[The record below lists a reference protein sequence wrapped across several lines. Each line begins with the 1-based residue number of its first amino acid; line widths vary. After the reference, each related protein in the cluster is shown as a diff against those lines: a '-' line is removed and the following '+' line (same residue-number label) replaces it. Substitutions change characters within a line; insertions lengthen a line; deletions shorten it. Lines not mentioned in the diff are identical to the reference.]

1 MRNLS
6 FRGYAQGKGF
16 DPLKVPDETW
26 KLQDETERTLRGMQ
40 AVRSQNLQNRNE
52 QLEQLKS
59 NARKEEQQRSSN
71 FNLEQEFKRA
81 YHDAEMQHYK
91 TRILD
96 QDTKIREAKLDA
108 QRFDKL
114 KELAP
119 KTFMAI
125 AQFQNQRF
133 EAIQGKAR
141 SIDRRLEEQLGSEQY
156 DAVLAEVKKGKVLK
170 EVLRQRHPSY
180 KETIDD
186 SLNSWEMIAV
196 QRHML
201 KNHFNSTIHKDFAE
215 HKQNFERNGTTYNKE
230 KLNEELLDPS
240 TSTIILDSFYEGKMD
255 QFQQAGFSAS
265 FLNKELR
272 PLLDEVISHEKKEL
286 NTRIAKNKEAK
297 VTEKRRIEII
307 EMWDEPSGGQ
317 DIFNI
322 VNAVPDKKA
331 TLDESFHYAA
341 EMARTDDKYNVEYW
355 DEKFN
360 EPIIIK
366 GKETTIAEEFPNRV
380 VEVYAKAADRYKE
393 GRTQHENSVNQI
405 VQNAYLQLANLKKE
419 QGVLSPGV
427 YQKVLDTILN
437 GENITMVDIEKSAE
451 GRALVDGTNRNIEEY
466 ESEKN
471 LEWAKKKKDAQ
482 GYLLLEDIMLP
493 TLSINA
499 QIELFPLTNEGKGL
513 TADFD
518 KQVTDLLKKGMRTLT
533 GNVSNTKIVN
543 PQITA
548 MLDIARKD
556 FYSVLHQKFDE
567 INAENFGTGSKDGL
581 ATGFLVEYVKNMENN
596 ELYSYKKIG
605 KDFSFNYFDTKFH
618 DDIKDRNLAVAI
630 INDNSLLE
638 KEDTLT
644 LKQDNAIVEY
654 ARNGGQMPSILF
666 QIYDEEKH
674 LDPIAIA
681 NMRLEARGLKERIE
695 RKGLDQLF
703 TAVDPKY
710 RHLMTHRPSFSK
722 TIRALN
728 LTLEETGELTEG
740 NKAIYEAFISKDIG
754 SAFDTPYEV
763 LRTPNGLTLS
773 TDMGL
778 SLESTTIGQ
787 AINLLSSGRITSLGA
802 YDLNV
807 ESLIRATTKGIANEE
822 DTLNAAL
829 QLDIFRNDIEI
840 DTSFLIIDKMDEPI
854 PGMGQYNV
862 LPFNYEKKRRKRS
875 RDRGIS
881 QKEMNERFNKNI
893 ENIVKFVDST
903 IDAEIEKGKY
913 FGEQEFLIDR
923 IKKSI
928 QATKQAQKEKV
939 DSGEYKM
946 TQRGLRPTDTRKIV
960 NDTRT
965 DIFAIDYAAKG
976 FNYYQFTDVL
986 KQEMESD

>member
-40 AVRSQNLQNRNE
+40 TVRSQNLQNRNE
-52 QLEQLKS
+52 QLEQLRS
-59 NARKEEQQRSSN
+59 NARKEEQQRNLN

-119 KTFMAI
+119 KTFLAI

-141 SIDRRLEEQLGSEQY
+141 SIDRRLEEQLGTEQY

-201 KNHFNSTIHKDFAE
+201 KNHFNSTIHKDLAE

-230 KLNEELLDPS
+230 KLNEDLTDPS
-240 TSTIILDSFYEGKMD
+240 TSTTILDSFYEGKMD
-255 QFQQAGFSAS
+255 QLQQAGFSAS

-272 PLLDEVISHEKKEL
+272 PLLDKVISQEKKEL
-286 NTRIAKNKEAK
+286 NTRIAANKEAK
-297 VTEKRRIEII
+297 VTEKRGIEII
-307 EMWDEPSGGQ
+307 EMWDEGGQ
-317 DIFNI
+317 DIMNI
-322 VNAVPDKKA
+322 VNAVDDKKS
-331 TLDESFHYAA
+331 TLDETFHFAKFYA
-341 EMARTDDKYNVEYW
+341 RSNDEYGINYW
-355 DEKFN
+355 SGKFN

-380 VEVYAKAADRYKE
+380 AEVYAKANERYKE
-393 GRTQHENSVNQI
+393 SRLQHKQYVEQAAI
-405 VQNAYLQLANLKKE
+405 AANIRVEKGSTKH
-419 QGVLSPGV
+419 PDI
-427 YQKVLDTILN
+427 YQKAIDDILA
-437 GENITMVDIEKSAE
+437 GENVTMADLRQSDA
-451 GRALVDGTNRNIEEY
+451 GRALIEGAGRTLEQY
-466 ESEKN
+466 ETDFLNKFHKAVFNEKGRFMIQDISIPTLTMSQKIKLFPKTLEGQGISETFDSTVESILKKN
-471 LEWAKKKKDAQ
+471 LRKMANQLSKD
-482 GYLLLEDIMLP
+482 D
-493 TLSINA
+493 
-499 QIELFPLTNEGKGL
+499 
-513 TADFD
+513 
-518 KQVTDLLKKGMRTLT
+518 V
-533 GNVSNTKIVN
+533 VN
-543 PQITA
+543 PQIDLLLPFA
-548 MLDIARKD
+548 KKD
-556 FYSVLHQKFDE
+556 FYGYLFSEFDVK
-567 INAENFGTGSKDGL
+567 NAENITDKDGL
-581 ATGFLVEYVKNMENN
+581 ALLILNNYSETMEKRDI
-596 ELYSYKKIG
+596 YKSEG
-605 KDFSFNYFDTKFH
+605 LEADFKFTYFGTTLSDAIADRTK
-618 DDIKDRNLAVAI
+618 AVAI
-630 INDNSLLE
+630 INNISILDD
-638 KEDTLT
+638 KDTLT
-644 LKQDNAIVEY
+644 KKQDRAIVNY
-654 ARNGGQMPSILF
+654 AKNGGEMPSILF
-666 QIYDEEKH
+666 QLNQE
-674 LDPIAIA
+674 LTNFDPIAIA
-681 NMRLEARGLKERIE
+681 NMRLRARGLDEIE
-695 RKGLDQLF
+695 RKGLDSLF

-728 LTLEETGELTEG
+728 LTLEETGDLTEG

-754 SAFDTPYEV
+754 SAFDKPYEV

-807 ESLIRATTKGIANEE
+807 ESLLRAKTKGIANEE

-862 LPFNYEKKRRKRS
+862 LPFNYEKKRRKKS
-875 RDRGIS
+875 RGIS
-881 QKEMNERFNKNI
+881 QKQMNERFNKNI
-893 ENIVKFVDST
+893 ENIVKVVDKK
-903 IDAEIEKGKY
+903 IRDDLKKE
-913 FGEQEFLIDR
+913 GEQIQFLSQSGEFLIDR
-923 IKKSI
+923 IKKTI
-928 QATKQAQKEKV
+928 QATKEKK
-939 DSGEYKM
+939 DSGELKE
-946 TQRGLRPTDTRKIV
+946 TSRGLRPTETRKIV

-986 KQEMESD
+986 KQEMEGD

>member
-52 QLEQLKS
+52 QLEQLRS
-59 NARKEEQQRSSN
+59 NARKEEQQRNLN

-96 QDTKIREAKLDA
+96 QDTKIREARLDA
-108 QRFDKL
+108 QRFDRL

-119 KTFMAI
+119 KTFLAI

-141 SIDRRLEEQLGSEQY
+141 SIDRRLEEQLGTEQY

-201 KNHFNSTIHKDFAE
+201 KNHFNSTIHKDLAE

-230 KLNEELLDPS
+230 KLNEDLTDPS
-240 TSTIILDSFYEGKMD
+240 TSTTILDSFYEGKMD

-272 PLLDEVISHEKKEL
+272 PLLDEVISQEKKVL
-286 NTRIAKNKEAK
+286 NTRIAKNKERL
-297 VTEKRRIEII
+297 VSEKRGIEII
-307 EMWDEPSGGQ
+307 EMWDEGGQ
-317 DIFNI
+317 DIMNI
-322 VNAVPDKKA
+322 VNAVDDKKS
-331 TLDESFHYAA
+331 TLDETFHFA
-341 EMARTDDKYNVEYW
+341 EFYARTNDEYGMNYW
-355 DEKFN
+355 SGKFN

-380 VEVYAKAADRYKE
+380 AEVYAKANERYEE
-393 GRTQHENSVNQI
+393 GIKQHKKYVEQ
-405 VQNAYLQLANLKKE
+405 AAFEANIRVEKGSTKH
-419 QGVLSPGV
+419 PDI
-427 YQKVLDTILN
+427 YQKAIDDILA
-437 GENITMVDIEKSAE
+437 GENVTMADLEQSNA
-451 GRALVDGTNRNIEEY
+451 GRALIAGSKRTIEEY
-466 ESEKN
+466 ETDFLNEFFKAVSDEKGRFTIQDISIPTLTMSQKIKLFPKTLEGQGISETFDSTVESILKKN
-471 LEWAKKKKDAQ
+471 LRKMANQLSKD
-482 GYLLLEDIMLP
+482 D
-493 TLSINA
+493 
-499 QIELFPLTNEGKGL
+499 
-513 TADFD
+513 
-518 KQVTDLLKKGMRTLT
+518 V
-533 GNVSNTKIVN
+533 VN
-543 PQITA
+543 PQIDLLLPFA
-548 MLDIARKD
+548 KKD
-556 FYSVLHQKFDE
+556 FYSYLFSEFDVK
-567 INAENFGTGSKDGL
+567 NAENITDKDGL
-581 ATGFLVEYVKNMENN
+581 ALLILNNYSETMEKRDI
-596 ELYSYKKIG
+596 YKSEG
-605 KDFSFNYFDTKFH
+605 LEADFKFTYFGTTLSDAIADRTK
-618 DDIKDRNLAVAI
+618 AVAI
-630 INDNSLLE
+630 INNISILDD
-638 KEDTLT
+638 KDTLT
-644 LKQDNAIVEY
+644 KKQDRAIVNY
-654 ARNGGQMPSILF
+654 AKNGGEMPSILF
-666 QIYDEEKH
+666 QLNQE
-674 LDPIAIA
+674 LTNFDPIAIA
-681 NMRLEARGLKERIE
+681 NMRLRARGLDEIE
-695 RKGLDQLF
+695 RKGLDSLF

-728 LTLEETGELTEG
+728 LTLEETGDLTEG

-754 SAFDTPYEV
+754 SAFDKPYEV

-807 ESLIRATTKGIANEE
+807 ESLLRAKTKGIANEE

-862 LPFNYEKKRRKRS
+862 LPFNYEKKRRKKS
-875 RDRGIS
+875 RGIS
-881 QKEMNERFNKNI
+881 QKQMNERFNKNI
-893 ENIVKFVDST
+893 ENIVKVVDKK
-903 IDAEIEKGKY
+903 IRDDLKGE
-913 FGEQEFLIDR
+913 GEQIQFLSQSGEFLIDR
-923 IKKSI
+923 IKKTI
-928 QATKQAQKEKV
+928 QATKEKK
-939 DSGEYKM
+939 DSGELKE
-946 TQRGLRPTDTRKIV
+946 TSRGLRPTETRKIV

-965 DIFAIDYAAKG
+965 DIFAIDFAAKG

-986 KQEMESD
+986 KQEMEGD

>member
-52 QLEQLKS
+52 QLEQLRS
-59 NARKEEQQRSSN
+59 NARKEEQQRNLN

-96 QDTKIREAKLDA
+96 QDTKIREARLDA
-108 QRFDKL
+108 QRFDRL

-119 KTFMAI
+119 KTFLAI

-141 SIDRRLEEQLGSEQY
+141 SIDRRLEEQLGTEQY

-201 KNHFNSTIHKDFAE
+201 KNHFNSTIHKDLAE

-230 KLNEELLDPS
+230 KLNEDLTDPS
-240 TSTIILDSFYEGKMD
+240 TSTTILDSFYEGKMD

-272 PLLDEVISHEKKEL
+272 PLLDEVISQEKKLL
-286 NTRIAKNKEAK
+286 NTRIAKNKERLIS
-297 VTEKRRIEII
+297 EKRGIEII
-307 EMWDEPSGGQ
+307 EMWDEGGQ
-317 DIFNI
+317 DIMNI
-322 VNAVPDKKA
+322 VNAVDDKKS
-331 TLDESFHYAA
+331 TLDETFHFA
-341 EMARTDDKYNVEYW
+341 EFYARTNDEYGMNYW
-355 DEKFN
+355 SGKFN

-380 VEVYAKAADRYKE
+380 AEVYAKANERYEE
-393 GRTQHENSVNQI
+393 GIKQHKKYVEQ
-405 VQNAYLQLANLKKE
+405 AAFEANIRVEKGSTKH
-419 QGVLSPGV
+419 PDI
-427 YQKVLDTILN
+427 YQKAIDDILA
-437 GENITMVDIEKSAE
+437 GENVTMADLEQSNA
-451 GRALVDGTNRNIEEY
+451 GRALIAGSKRTIEEY
-466 ESEKN
+466 ETDFLNEFFKAVSDEKGRFTIQDISIPTLTMSQKIKLFPKTLEGQGISETFDSTVESILKKN
-471 LEWAKKKKDAQ
+471 LRKMANQLSKD
-482 GYLLLEDIMLP
+482 D
-493 TLSINA
+493 
-499 QIELFPLTNEGKGL
+499 
-513 TADFD
+513 
-518 KQVTDLLKKGMRTLT
+518 V
-533 GNVSNTKIVN
+533 VN
-543 PQITA
+543 PQIDLLLPFA
-548 MLDIARKD
+548 KKD
-556 FYSVLHQKFDE
+556 FYSYLFSEFDVK
-567 INAENFGTGSKDGL
+567 NAENITDKDGL
-581 ATGFLVEYVKNMENN
+581 ALLILNNYSETMEKRDI
-596 ELYSYKKIG
+596 YKSEG
-605 KDFSFNYFDTKFH
+605 LEADFKFTYFGTTLSDAIADRTK
-618 DDIKDRNLAVAI
+618 AVAI
-630 INDNSLLE
+630 INNISILDD
-638 KEDTLT
+638 KDTLT
-644 LKQDNAIVEY
+644 KKQDRAIVNY
-654 ARNGGQMPSILF
+654 AKNGGEMPSILF
-666 QIYDEEKH
+666 QLNQE
-674 LDPIAIA
+674 LTNFDPIAIA
-681 NMRLEARGLKERIE
+681 NMRLRARGLDEIE
-695 RKGLDQLF
+695 RKGLDSLF

-728 LTLEETGELTEG
+728 LTLEETGDLTEG

-754 SAFDTPYEV
+754 SAFDKPYEV

-807 ESLIRATTKGIANEE
+807 ESLLRAKTKGIANEE

-862 LPFNYEKKRRKRS
+862 LPFNYEKKRRKKS
-875 RDRGIS
+875 RGIS
-881 QKEMNERFNKNI
+881 QKQMNERFNKNI
-893 ENIVKFVDST
+893 ENIVKVVDKK
-903 IDAEIEKGKY
+903 IRDDLKGE
-913 FGEQEFLIDR
+913 GEQIQFLSQSGEFLIDR
-923 IKKSI
+923 IKKTI
-928 QATKQAQKEKV
+928 QATKEKK
-939 DSGEYKM
+939 DSGELKE
-946 TQRGLRPTDTRKIV
+946 TSRGLRPTETRKIV

-965 DIFAIDYAAKG
+965 DIFAIDFAAKG

-986 KQEMESD
+986 KQEMEGD

>member
-40 AVRSQNLQNRNE
+40 TVRSQNLQNRNE
-52 QLEQLKS
+52 QLEQLRS
-59 NARKEEQQRSSN
+59 NARKEEQQRNLN

-119 KTFMAI
+119 KTFLAI

-141 SIDRRLEEQLGSEQY
+141 SIDRRLEEQLGTEQY

-201 KNHFNSTIHKDFAE
+201 KNHFNSTIHKDLAE

-230 KLNEELLDPS
+230 KLNEDLTDPS
-240 TSTIILDSFYEGKMD
+240 TSTTILDSFYEGKMD
-255 QFQQAGFSAS
+255 QLQQAGFSAS

-272 PLLDEVISHEKKEL
+272 PLLDKVISQEKKEL
-286 NTRIAKNKEAK
+286 NTRIAKNKESI
-297 VTEKRRIEII
+297 VSEKRGIEII
-307 EMWDEPSGGQ
+307 EMWDEGGQ
-317 DIFNI
+317 DIMNI
-322 VNAVPDKKA
+322 VNAVDDKKL
-331 TLDESFHYAA
+331 TLDESFHFA
-341 EMARTDDKYNVEYW
+341 EFYARTNDEYSINYW
-355 DEKFN
+355 SGKFN

-380 VEVYAKAADRYKE
+380 AEVYAKANERYEE
-393 GRTQHENSVNQI
+393 GRLLHKRYVEQAAIEANIRVEKSTTKHPDIYKKAVDDI
-405 VQNAYLQLANLKKE
+405 LAG
-419 QGVLSPGV
+419 Q
-427 YQKVLDTILN
+427 
-437 GENITMVDIEKSAE
+437 NITMADLKSSNAGKALIEGSQRTLEQYETDFLNEFHKAVFNEKGRFMIQDISIPTLTMSQKIKLFPKTLE
-451 GRALVDGTNRNIEEY
+451 GQGISETFDSTV
-466 ESEKN
+466 ESILKKN
-471 LEWAKKKKDAQ
+471 LRKMANQLSKD
-482 GYLLLEDIMLP
+482 D
-493 TLSINA
+493 
-499 QIELFPLTNEGKGL
+499 
-513 TADFD
+513 
-518 KQVTDLLKKGMRTLT
+518 V
-533 GNVSNTKIVN
+533 VN
-543 PQITA
+543 PQIDLLLPFA
-548 MLDIARKD
+548 KKD
-556 FYSVLHQKFDE
+556 FYSYLFSEFDVK
-567 INAENFGTGSKDGL
+567 NAENITDKDGL
-581 ATGFLVEYVKNMENN
+581 ALLILNNYSETMEKRDI
-596 ELYSYKKIG
+596 YKSEG
-605 KDFSFNYFDTKFH
+605 LEADFKFTYFGTTLSDAIADRTK
-618 DDIKDRNLAVAI
+618 AVAI
-630 INDNSLLE
+630 INNISILDD
-638 KEDTLT
+638 KDTLT
-644 LKQDNAIVEY
+644 KKQDRAIVNY
-654 ARNGGQMPSILF
+654 AKNGGEMPSILF
-666 QIYDEEKH
+666 QLNQE
-674 LDPIAIA
+674 LTNFDPIAIA
-681 NMRLEARGLKERIE
+681 NMRLRARGLDEIE
-695 RKGLDQLF
+695 RKGLDSLF

-728 LTLEETGELTEG
+728 LTLEETGDLTEG

-754 SAFDTPYEV
+754 SAFDKPYEV

-807 ESLIRATTKGIANEE
+807 ESLLRAKTKGIANEE

-862 LPFNYEKKRRKRS
+862 LPFNYEKKRRKKS
-875 RDRGIS
+875 RGIS
-881 QKEMNERFNKNI
+881 QKQMNERFNKNI
-893 ENIVKFVDST
+893 ENIVKVVDKK
-903 IDAEIEKGKY
+903 IRDDLKGE
-913 FGEQEFLIDR
+913 GEQIQFLSQSGEFLIDR
-923 IKKSI
+923 IKKTI
-928 QATKQAQKEKV
+928 QATKEKK
-939 DSGEYKM
+939 DSGELKE
-946 TQRGLRPTDTRKIV
+946 TSRGLRPTETRKIV

-986 KQEMESD
+986 KQEMEGD